1 MTIKIELTPQNV
13 EKVIEAIATQANAL
27 IGDIRTQAQ
36 AQIKAQQ
43 EVESVEAVEDEDEFV
58 KG

>member
-1 MTIKIELTPQNV
+1 MTIKIELSPENV

-36 AQIKAQQ
+36 AQIKAQ
-43 EVESVEAVEDEDEFV
+43 ERVESVEVVSDEDQ
-58 KG
+58 GIRG